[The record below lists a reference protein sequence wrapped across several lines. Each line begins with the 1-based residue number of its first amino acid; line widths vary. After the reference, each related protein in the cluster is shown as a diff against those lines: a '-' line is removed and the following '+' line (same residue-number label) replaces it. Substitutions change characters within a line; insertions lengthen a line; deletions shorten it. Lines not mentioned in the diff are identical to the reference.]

1 MKIQYFAKITQI
13 IFCVR
18 YTETCR
24 VKFSEWDG
32 SVNGAVWPKTMI
44 LKGVDD
50 FFHFYS
56 FTIRKRSLCRC
67 ISMEVSPLNQKLK
80 AQIFHFNCIFTT
92 VSISLFHE
100 IRNGA

>member
-1 MKIQYFAKITQI
+1 MKNIGFTLRTTSY
-13 IFCVR
+13 
-18 YTETCR
+18 R
-24 VKFSEWDG
+24 VKFAQWDG

-80 AQIFHFNCIFTT
+80 ARIFHFNCIFTT

-100 IRNGA
+100 IRNGALL